1 MAGQGAKS
9 TVDMAV
15 LSVVIERPGHGYD
28 IGTRFVSRYE
38 GLYRTS
44 VQNVYANINRLRA
57 RGFIEPIDIEGE
69 EPPVTRGQA
78 PKATFRATGTGARTF
93 RTWMAGPIS
102 PAAARRELF
111 TRMRALH
118 VLRPNDYHGMLAL
131 LDRYQ
136 DAVLRSI
143 GFVGRGP
150 AVTVVDELA
159 REDHEATIEGQLRF
173 CDAARETLLDLI
185 ARELAG

>member
-1 MAGQGAKS
+1 MGGLVTRS

-38 GLYRTS
+38 GLYRTT
-44 VQNVYANINRLRA
+44 VQHVYKNLSRLA
-57 RGFIEPIDIEGE
+57 EHECIEPLDVEAD
-69 EPPVTRGQA
+69 EPPVSRGQA
-78 PKATFRATGTGARTF
+78 QKATFRATATGARTF
-93 RTWMAGPIS
+93 RRWIAGPMAPS
-102 PAAARRELF
+102 AARRELF
-111 TRMRALH
+111 TRLRALQA
-118 VLRPNDYHGMLAL
+118 VRPNDYHGMLAL

-136 DAVLRSI
+136 EAVLGSI

-159 REDHEATIEGQLRF
+159 HEDHEATIEGQLRW
-173 CDAARETLLDLI
+173 CDAAREKLLDRV
-185 ARELAG
+185 ARELSG